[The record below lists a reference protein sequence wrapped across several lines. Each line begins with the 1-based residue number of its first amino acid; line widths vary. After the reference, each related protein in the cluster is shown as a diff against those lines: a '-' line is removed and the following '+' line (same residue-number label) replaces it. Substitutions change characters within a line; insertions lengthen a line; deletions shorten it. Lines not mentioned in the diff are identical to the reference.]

1 MPAFEPVA
9 MQVTKLDEESIEQVM
24 SESDQHV
31 IEAMSLLLP
40 DLKSGRRKPVP
51 A

>member
-1 MPAFEPVA
+1 MPGFEPVA
-9 MQVTKLDEESIEQVM
+9 MQVTKLDEQAVEQVM
-24 SESDQHV
+24 TDSDELV

-40 DLKSGRRKPVP
+40 DLKSGKRRAVP